1 MAFRIKNPFG
11 QKAVD
16 KSSPELME
24 REASGD
30 DGPAEVVQYNE
41 SDFERNTESN
51 VADRVGGGDV
61 DGDGAADRVTVRGWD
76 PEKKEER
83 SVASGSEERADEE
96 SPGIAIGDPG
106 VNGNLAAAGND
117 GTPGA
122 LASSFNSSKSGVY
135 RTSGDDETDIDR
147 DPADAQKNWLPSN
160 FRREASD
167 PTDDNTDADDL
178 PNAAYDVKAPRD
190 VATGQASGRMA
201 STEGRPTY
209 DVKSASKREGVP
221 TDPTDDDTDAD
232 SSAEGGTSYRESPT
246 RASLGRRED
255 VPGDPSTGDTPDPEA
270 VSLNGL
276 PPGVPVEDPIPD
288 VPETTWPSDDRISTN
303 MTIERQTPKRDFGD
317 RQMEEGGGEE
327 DPNAVYDVKAP
338 RDIATGQSSGRE
350 GGPRQTTSQDG
361 IAVNEEGS
369 SNIGSSAQENGTLDF
384 QRDPNIGSSGQDGI
398 AIKEQGVR
406 AAEPNIGS
414 SGQDGY
420 AIKEQGV
427 RVTEPN
433 IGSSGQDGIAID
445 EEGPSTLL
453 DLSAVS
459 DGEGAVAIGDLDADG
474 LPDMADFDTDYD
486 ADGIEADDL
495 MVGP

>member
-1 MAFRIKNPFG
+1 M
-11 QKAVD
+11 
-16 KSSPELME
+16 
-24 REASGD
+24 
-30 DGPAEVVQYNE
+30 
-41 SDFERNTESN
+41 
-51 VADRVGGGDV
+51 
-61 DGDGAADRVTVRGWD
+61 
-76 PEKKEER
+76 
-83 SVASGSEERADEE
+83 
-96 SPGIAIGDPG
+96 
-106 VNGNLAAAGND
+106 
-117 GTPGA
+117 
-122 LASSFNSSKSGVY
+122 
-135 RTSGDDETDIDR
+135 
-147 DPADAQKNWLPSN
+147 
-160 FRREASD
+160 
-167 PTDDNTDADDL
+167 
-178 PNAAYDVKAPRD
+178 
-190 VATGQASGRMA
+190 
-201 STEGRPTY
+201 
-209 DVKSASKREGVP
+209 
-221 TDPTDDDTDAD
+221 
-232 SSAEGGTSYRESPT
+232 
-246 RASLGRRED
+246 
-255 VPGDPSTGDTPDPEA
+255 PGDPSTGDTPDPEA

-276 PPGVPVEDPIPD
+276 PPGVPVEGSIPD

-317 RQMEEGGGEE
+317 RQMEEGGGED

-427 RVTEPN
+427 RVAEPN